1 MRKFVSEDRDMAEWK
16 AQRFGGSY
24 EDRTY
29 VITKIGVGFY
39 QLSSPTTEGVDEHLA
54 RIMAEAEA
62 GYRPDTDFARDQPYF
77 SNIKKGSKYS
87 GEMTSKWYADI
98 RLPDIRLPGGGLQR
112 YAGIWD
118 TMDDAIQ
125 EVIYILNGM

>member
-1 MRKFVSEDRDMAEWK
+1 MERFVRQDRERAEW
-16 AQRFGGSY
+16 ASQSFGRWY

-29 VITKIGVGFY
+29 VLTKFMTGHY
-39 QLSSPTTEGVDEHLA
+39 RLSSPSESVDEHIA
-54 RIMAEAEA
+54 RIRAEEDA
-62 GYRPDTDFARDQPYF
+62 GRRPDTDFARDQPYF

-98 RLPDIRLPGGGLQR
+98 RLPGGGLQR